1 MELKLHE
8 AIEII
13 LKEYDRPM
21 TSREIAD
28 EVNKRGYI
36 TVKLILIRFP

>member
-21 TSREIAD
+21 TNAVKVAD
-28 EVNKRGYI
+28 EVISVDYI
-36 TVKLILIRFP
+36 TVS